1 MSKVQGLEKESNMV
15 ELINSGGPVMWLIL
29 FCGVIA
35 LTIFLERFF
44 HLHRAQIKVDDFLN
58 GITTNLTHGN
68 DLEAISICDQT
79 PGPAAHLVR
88 TALLHRS
95 DPTDELINA
104 VQQAGIREIPRLE
117 RHMNLLITLAQ
128 VLPMLG
134 LLGTVLGLLNMLAA
148 LQAGSP
154 LAEIGDLSAGLWTAL
169 LTTAAGLCAGIP
181 AYAGYHF
188 LINRVESI
196 ALDMEQTTEEIIYFL
211 THPVDGAHHES

>member
-1 MSKVQGLEKESNMV
+1 MV
-15 ELINSGGPVMWLIL
+15 ELINSGGPIMWLIL
-29 FCGVIA
+29 ACGFIA
-35 LTIFLERFF
+35 LTVFLERFF
-44 HLHRAQIKVDDFLN
+44 HLHRAQIKIDDFLN

-88 TALLHRS
+88 TALLHRT
-95 DPTDELINA
+95 DPKDELIQS

-134 LLGTVLGLLNMLAA
+134 LLGTVIGLLSMLSA
-148 LQAGSP
+148 LQAGAP
-154 LAEIGDLSAGLWTAL
+154 LADIGDLSGGLWTAL
-169 LTTAAGLCAGIP
+169 LTTAAGLSAGIP

-188 LINRVESI
+188 LVNRVESI
-196 ALDMEQTTEEIIYFL
+196 ALDMEQTAEQIIYFL
-211 THPVDGAHHES
+211 THPSEGAHHEP